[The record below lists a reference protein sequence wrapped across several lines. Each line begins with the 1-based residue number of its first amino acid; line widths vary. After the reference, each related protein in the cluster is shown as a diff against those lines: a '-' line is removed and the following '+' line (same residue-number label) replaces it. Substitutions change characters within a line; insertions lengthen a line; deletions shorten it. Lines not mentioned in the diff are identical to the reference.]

1 MLDHC
6 ALASLIVLPDHT
18 FFAYAC
24 CLSLPFAMSPLI
36 RRSLIALVVIALAT
50 GFWWIGRPKP
60 IAVIVKEI
68 DRGKVE
74 SSIANTRAG
83 TVEACQRTK
92 LSTIMGGRIEVL
104 AVKEGDR
111 VKKGQLLMKL
121 WNDDQQAQSTLAM
134 TQVATAQQRV
144 NEACLQAAN
153 AEREAA
159 RQTALREKGFISTSR
174 EESARTEAQA
184 RRAGCEASRADVAQF
199 QARVAAT
206 RVEQGRTS
214 LYAPFDGTI
223 AKIVGEIGE
232 YSTPSPPGVQT
243 PPAIDLIDDSCL
255 YVKAPMDEID
265 APKIKIGQTVR
276 ISLDA
281 LPKQSFPGT
290 VKRVAP
296 YVSAVEKQ
304 ARTVDIE
311 ANFDKPED
319 AGKLLVGYSADIE
332 VILTVRDD
340 VVRVPTSA
348 LLEGGRVLVA
358 GADGKLEERKIKT
371 GLANWE
377 FTEVTE
383 GLNAGDRVVTS
394 LERVGVKA
402 GAAYTT
408 ESEKSGK

>member
-1 MLDHC
+1 
-6 ALASLIVLPDHT
+6 
-18 FFAYAC
+18 
-24 CLSLPFAMSPLI
+24 MSPLI
-36 RRSLIALVVIALAT
+36 RRSLIAIAVVAILAT
-50 GFWWIGRPKP
+50 VFWWIGRPKP
-60 IAVIVKEI
+60 IAVVVKEI

-92 LSTIMGGRIEVL
+92 LSTILGGRIEVL

-121 WNDDQQAQSTLAM
+121 WNDDQQAQSTLAL
-134 TQVATAQQRV
+134 TQVVTARQRV
-144 NEACLQAAN
+144 TEACAQATN
-153 AEREAA
+153 AEREAE
-159 RQTALREKGFISTSR
+159 RQTSLREKGFVSSSK

-184 RRAGCEASRADVAQF
+184 KRASCDAAKADVAQF
-199 QARVAAT
+199 QAKVAAT
-206 RVEQGRTS
+206 RVEQGRTI

-223 AKIVGEIGE
+223 AKIVGEVGE
-232 YSTPSPPGVQT
+232 YSTPSPPGVPT

-255 YVKAPMDEID
+255 YIKAPMDEVD
-265 APKIKIGQTVR
+265 APKITAGQPVR

-281 LPKQSFPGT
+281 LPKQSFPGK

-311 ANFDKPED
+311 AIFDKPE
-319 AGKLLVGYSADIE
+319 APGKLLVGYSADVE
-332 VILTVRDD
+332 VILAVRDN

-358 GADGKLEERKIKT
+358 RSDGTLEERTIKT

-377 FTEVTE
+377 FTEVID

-394 LERVGVKA
+394 LERAGVKA
-402 GAAYTT
+402 GAHYTT
-408 ESEKSGK
+408 DDKPQGK

>member
-1 MLDHC
+1 
-6 ALASLIVLPDHT
+6 
-18 FFAYAC
+18 
-24 CLSLPFAMSPLI
+24 MSPLI
-36 RRSLIALVVIALAT
+36 RRVLIALAIVAVIAAA
-50 GFWWIGRPKP
+50 FWWFSRPKP
-60 IAVIVKEI
+60 IVVVVSEI
-68 DRGKVE
+68 QRGKVE

-92 LSTIMGGRIEVL
+92 LSPIMGGRIEVL

-134 TQVATAQQRV
+134 AQVTTARQRV
-144 NEACLQAAN
+144 NEACAQARN
-153 AEREAA
+153 AEREAE
-159 RQTALREKGFISTSR
+159 RQTSLRERGFVSSSR
-174 EESARTEAQA
+174 EDSARTEAQA
-184 RRAGCEASRADVAQF
+184 KRAGCEGARADVAQF
-199 QARVAAT
+199 QAKVNAT
-206 RVEQGRTS
+206 RVEQGRTV

-223 AKIVGEIGE
+223 AKIVGEVGE
-232 YSTPSPPGVQT
+232 YSTPSPPGVPT

-255 YVKAPMDEID
+255 YVEAPMDEVD
-265 APKIKIGQTVR
+265 APKIHAGQPVR

-281 LPKQSFPGT
+281 LPKQSFPGK

-311 ANFDKPED
+311 ATFDNPE
-319 AGKLLVGYSADIE
+319 APGKLLVGYSADIE
-332 VILTVRDD
+332 VILDVRDD

-358 GADGKLEERKIKT
+358 SAEGKLEERKVKT

-377 FTEVTE
+377 YTEVTE
-383 GLNAGDRVVTS
+383 GLKAGEKVVTS

-402 GAAYTT
+402 GAPYTVET
-408 ESEKSGK
+408 KPTGK

>member
-1 MLDHC
+1 
-6 ALASLIVLPDHT
+6 
-18 FFAYAC
+18 
-24 CLSLPFAMSPLI
+24 MSPLF
-36 RRSLIALVVIALAT
+36 RRILTSLLILAALAAA
-50 GFWWIGRPKP
+50 FWWFSRPKP
-60 IAVIVKEI
+60 IAVVAREI

-92 LSTIMGGRIEVL
+92 LSTIIGGRIEL
-104 AVKEGDR
+104 LNVKEGDR

-121 WNDDQQAQSTLAM
+121 WNDDQQAQSSLAQ
-134 TQVATAQQRV
+134 TQVVTARQRV
-144 NEACLQAAN
+144 VEACAQATN

-159 RQTALREKGFISTSR
+159 RQTSLREKGFVSSSR
-174 EESARTEAQA
+174 EESARTEAEA
-184 RRAGCEASRADVAQF
+184 RRASCDAAKADVAQF
-199 QARVAAT
+199 QAKVSAT
-206 RVEQGRTS
+206 RVEQGRTV
-214 LYAPFDGTI
+214 LYAPFDGTV
-223 AKIVGEIGE
+223 AKIVGEVGE

-255 YVKAPMDEID
+255 YIKAPMDEVD
-265 APKIKIGQTVR
+265 APKITAGQPVR

-281 LPKQSFPGT
+281 LPKQSFAGT

-311 ANFDKPED
+311 ATFNNPDEP
-319 AGKLLVGYSADIE
+319 GKLLVGYSADVE
-332 VILTVRDD
+332 VVLAVRDD
-340 VVRVPTSA
+340 VVRVPTAA

-358 GADGKLEERKIKT
+358 GKDGKLEERKIRT

-377 FTEVTE
+377 FTEVLE
-383 GLNAGDRVVTS
+383 GLAAGERVVTS

-402 GAAYTT
+402 GANYLI
-408 ESEKSGK
+408 EEPVPEK

>member
-1 MLDHC
+1 
-6 ALASLIVLPDHT
+6 
-18 FFAYAC
+18 
-24 CLSLPFAMSPLI
+24 MSPLI
-36 RRSLIALVVIALAT
+36 RRVLIALAIVAVIAAA
-50 GFWWIGRPKP
+50 FWWFSRPKP
-60 IAVIVKEI
+60 IVVVVSEI
-68 DRGKVE
+68 QRGKVE

-92 LSTIMGGRIEVL
+92 LSPIMGGRIEVL

-111 VKKGQLLMKL
+111 VQKGQLLMKL

-134 TQVATAQQRV
+134 AQVTTARHRV
-144 NEACLQAAN
+144 NEACAQARN
-153 AEREAA
+153 AEREAE
-159 RQTALREKGFISTSR
+159 RQTSLRERGFVSSSR
-174 EESARTEAQA
+174 EDSARTEAQA
-184 RRAGCEASRADVAQF
+184 KRAGCEGARADVAQF
-199 QARVAAT
+199 QAKVNAT
-206 RVEQGRTS
+206 RVEQGRTV

-223 AKIVGEIGE
+223 AKIVGEVGE
-232 YSTPSPPGVQT
+232 YSTPSPPGVPT

-255 YVKAPMDEID
+255 YVEAPMDEVD
-265 APKIKIGQTVR
+265 APKIHTGQPVR

-281 LPKQSFPGT
+281 LPKQSFPGK

-311 ANFDKPED
+311 ATFDNPE
-319 AGKLLVGYSADIE
+319 APGKLLVGYSADIE
-332 VILTVRDD
+332 VILDVRDD

-358 GADGKLEERKIKT
+358 GAEGKLEERKIKT

-377 FTEVTE
+377 YTEVTE
-383 GLNAGDRVVTS
+383 GLKAGEKVVTS

-402 GAAYTT
+402 GAPYTVET
-408 ESEKSGK
+408 KPAGK

>member
-1 MLDHC
+1 
-6 ALASLIVLPDHT
+6 
-18 FFAYAC
+18 
-24 CLSLPFAMSPLI
+24 MSSLI
-36 RRSLIALVVIALAT
+36 RRLLIALVVIAAVASA
-50 GFWWIGRPKP
+50 FWWINRPKP
-60 IAVIVKEI
+60 ISVVVREI

-83 TVEACQRTK
+83 TLEACQRTK

-134 TQVATAQQRV
+134 TQVATARQRV
-144 NEACLQAAN
+144 NEACAQATN
-153 AEREAA
+153 AEREAQ
-159 RQTALREKGFISTSR
+159 RQTSLREQGFVSTSR

-184 RRAGCEASRADVAQF
+184 RRAGCEASKADVTQF
-199 QARVAAT
+199 QAKLNAT

-223 AKIVGEIGE
+223 AKIVGEVGE
-232 YSTPSPPGVQT
+232 YSTPSPPGVPT

-265 APKIKIGQTVR
+265 APKITAGQTVR

-281 LPKQSFPGT
+281 LPKQFFAGK

-311 ANFDKPED
+311 ATFDTPE
-319 AGKLLVGYSADIE
+319 APGKLLVGYSADIE
-332 VILTVRDD
+332 VILAVRED

-358 GADGKLEERKIKT
+358 GMEGTLEERKIKT

-377 FTEVTE
+377 FTEVLD
-383 GLNAGDRVVTS
+383 GLTAGDKVVTS
-394 LERVGVKA
+394 LERAGVKA
-402 GAAYTT
+402 GAAFTVET
-408 ESEKSGK
+408 ANSAK